1 MAGVAY
7 IPSRLKYPIPP
18 NEDTVPLLKYAKVP
32 VSTLEELPFIYPDP
46 LPHTYMF
53 VEEISMLAFYDS
65 ELLEW
70 KPMQDTTVSDWA
82 RKGVQ
87 PADVLIA
94 IGAQPKLIS
103 GQNIKTINGE
113 SLLASGDIVI
123 TGDGGN
129 AATVNGFTVNANVP
143 AGAKFTDTIYSHPAT
158 HPASMIVQDATR
170 RFVTDAQIAQW
181 NAYELPVGLSALNA
195 LQGKGFVYKT
205 GEATWGL
212 IDDVFTITRNEDGT
226 VKSVLINGDL
236 FSSGEVTAYFGTEGG
251 GDLPGD
257 GTGGASNF
265 MELLDVD
272 PASIT
277 AGKYLQW
284 NGNKVVGA
292 YVNAATVN
300 GFTVNANVPTGAKF
314 TDTVYSHPATHS
326 ASMIAQDATRRF
338 VTDAEKA
345 TWNTISTHN
354 HNDLYEPKFS
364 KNSAFNKNF
373 GTSSGTVAQ
382 GNDSRINNGRTA
394 YGWGNHASAGYAS
407 ASALNSHIS
416 DYNTHVSSNL
426 HLTQAQRDVL
436 AKLSIVNG
444 NLRVSTN
451 IYSTG
456 EVTAFG

>member
-1 MAGVAY
+1 MTGVAY

-18 NEDTVPLLKYAKVP
+18 NENTIPLLKYAKVP
-32 VSTLEELPFIYPDP
+32 VSTLEDLPLIYPDP
-46 LPHTYMF
+46 LPYTYMF

-113 SLLASGDIVI
+113 SLLASGDIVV

-129 AATVNGFTVNANVP
+129 AATVNGFTVNADVP

-158 HPASMIVQDATR
+158 HPASMIV
-170 RFVTDAQIAQW
+170 
-181 NAYELPVGLSALNA
+181 
-195 LQGKGFVYKT
+195 
-205 GEATWGL
+205 
-212 IDDVFTITRNEDGT
+212 ED
-226 VKSVLINGDL
+226 S
-236 FSSGEVTAYFGTEGG
+236 
-251 GDLPGD
+251 
-257 GTGGASNF
+257 
-265 MELLDVD
+265 
-272 PASIT
+272 
-277 AGKYLQW
+277 
-284 NGNKVVGA
+284 
-292 YVNAATVN
+292 
-300 GFTVNANVPTGAKF
+300 
-314 TDTVYSHPATHS
+314 
-326 ASMIAQDATRRF
+326 TRRF

-345 TWNTISTHN
+345 VWNTVSTHN

-364 KNSAFNKNF
+364 KNTAFNKNF

-382 GNDSRINNGRTA
+382 GNDSRINNGQTA

-416 DYNTHVSSNL
+416 NYNTHVSSNL

-456 EVTAFG
+456 EVTAYG